1 MNDTIRDEWGQLN
14 PENERILNEYV
25 KGVQERTVGHYIIS
39 ISRDGENPPRSIISY
54 DNAIDAV
61 RVYDS
66 YVDWGFAKNFLKVT
80 LYEPSG
86 KVSEKI
92 IKRPPGIDPVFMRS
106 TYIEVSD
113 ALKNIKNHLDV
124 RIYEEL
130 ALQIG
135 RIFSKDNQRFD
146 SERFFKNLGVLE
158 NTGLSHK

>member
-1 MNDTIRDEWGQLN
+1 MNTSIRDEWGQLN
-14 PENERILNEYV
+14 PENERILKDYI
-25 KGVQERTVGHYIIS
+25 KGVQEKNVNHYIIS

-66 YVDWGFAKNFLKVT
+66 YLDWGFAKNYLKVT

-86 KVSEKI
+86 RVSEKI

-106 TYIEVSD
+106 VYIEVSD
-113 ALKNIKNHLDV
+113 VLKDI

-158 NTGLSHK
+158 NTGLSSK

>member
-1 MNDTIRDEWGQLN
+1 MNTSIRDEWGQLN
-14 PENERILNEYV
+14 PENERILKDYI
-25 KGVQERTVGHYIIS
+25 KGVQEKNVNHYIIS

-66 YVDWGFAKNFLKVT
+66 YLDWGFAKNYLKVT

-86 KVSEKI
+86 RVSEKI

-106 TYIEVSD
+106 VYIEVSD
-113 ALKNIKNHLDV
+113 VLKNIKNHLDI

-130 ALQIG
+130 ALQIC

-158 NTGLSHK
+158 NTGLSSK

>member
-1 MNDTIRDEWGQLN
+1 MNINIRDEWGQLN
-14 PENERILNEYV
+14 PENERILKEYIN
-25 KGVQERTVGHYIIS
+25 GVQERSVSHYIIS

-66 YVDWGFAKNFLKVT
+66 YLDWGFAKNFLKVT

-86 KVSEKI
+86 KMSEKI

-106 TYIEVSD
+106 VYIEVSD
-113 ALKNIKNHLDV
+113 VLKNIKNHLDI

-130 ALQIG
+130 ALQIC

-158 NTGLSHK
+158 NTGLSSK